1 MNYHVTIQMIWFNL
15 SQPRPQASMILK
27 PDVSQKKRILVVDD
41 EVDITTVFKLG
52 LEKANLVVDAYND
65 PMLALSEYKP
75 GSVQKTS

>member
-15 SQPRPQASMILK
+15 SQPRPQASTILK
-27 PDVSQKKRILVVDD
+27 PDVFQKKRILVVDD

-75 GSVQKTS
+75 GSVQKIS